1 MEGNLAGRNGYSRNF
16 VYICGV
22 NHKQVHFYRRKKH
35 TVRLWCCALVLP
47 VIMVACSGKANPYRS
62 MLPESRKGLEKQFY
76 FLEGLKHYE
85 LHDLN
90 TASALFRLALRADTT
105 CAACYYKLAEIYF
118 QSGFPKEAAA
128 LCRSALALDSANV
141 WYRILLGKAYSAG
154 MDIDRAIATF
164 EAVAGSNPEFTETYY
179 RLAALYAGSKQP
191 EKALLQLDSLEN
203 RSGVTDESLLLRFEI
218 LQDMGN
224 AEAAMET
231 LVALGQSTS
240 DVRIFAMLGETYN
253 NLNRDSLALLYF
265 TKALDIAPDYPP
277 ALFGEADLHRRLK
290 LFDVYFQKLYTL
302 YANKD
307 IPVEMKTEYLA
318 ALLKV
323 SQFVAVFRPQ
333 LDTVFTVLRAT
344 PNSTAELLY
353 GTFLIQS
360 GKGDEALTV
369 FENTTQLFPTDTTAW
384 ETFLGFL
391 YYRQQWDSLNVQTTK
406 AISIFPE
413 QMNFIM
419 MKAVALSQKKEPRAA
434 INLLEKTLAA
444 VKHDAGQALQI
455 YSFLGDLYHTEDNSK
470 KAFRCYEKA
479 LAIDSVN
486 VLVLNNYAYYLSLG
500 GKQLDKAYTMSQ
512 KTITAEPDN
521 ATYLD
526 TFGWILYKMG
536 KFIEAKA
543 IFRHAMIYGGTD
555 SAVIL
560 DHYADV
566 LHALGEKETAV
577 LYWEMSYK
585 KEPDPLVKKKIQ

>member
-1 MEGNLAGRNGYSRNF
+1 M
-16 VYICGV
+16 
-22 NHKQVHFYRRKKH
+22 KKKH
-35 TVRLWCCALVLP
+35 TVRLWYCILVLP
-47 VIMVACSGKANPYRS
+47 VIMAACSGKANPYRS
-62 MLPESRKGLEKQFY
+62 MLPENRKGLEKQFY
-76 FLEGLKHYE
+76 FIEGLKYYE

-90 TASALFRLALRADTT
+90 AASALFRLALRADTT

-128 LCRSALALDSANV
+128 LCRSAVALDSTNV
-141 WYRILLGKAYSAG
+141 WYRILLGKAYSAD

-164 EAVAGSNPEFTETYY
+164 ESVAGSNPEFAETYY
-179 RLAALYAGSKQP
+179 RLAALYAGRKQP

-203 RSGVTDESLLLRFEI
+203 RSGVMDETLLLRFEI

-224 AEAAMET
+224 TEAVVET
-231 LVALGQSTS
+231 LAALGQSTS

-253 NLNRDSLALLYF
+253 NLNQDSLALLYF

-302 YANKD
+302 YANED
-307 IPVEMKTEYLA
+307 IPVEMKTDYLA

-323 SQFVAVFRPQ
+323 SQFVAAFSPQ
-333 LDTVFTVLRAT
+333 LDTVFTALRAT
-344 PNSTAELLY
+344 PNSTASLLY
-353 GTFLIQS
+353 GSFLIQS
-360 GKGDEALTV
+360 GKSDSALTV
-369 FENTTQLFPTDTTAW
+369 FENTTQLFPADTIAW
-384 ETFLGFL
+384 ETLLGFL
-391 YYRQQWDSLNVQTTK
+391 YYRQLWDSLDVQTTK
-406 AISIFPE
+406 ALAIFPE
-413 QMNFIM
+413 QMSFM
-419 MKAVALSQKKEPRAA
+419 MMRAVALSQKNETGAA
-434 INLLEKTLAA
+434 IHLLEKTLAA
-444 VKHDAGQALQI
+444 GKHDAGQTLQI
-455 YSFLGDLYHTEDNSK
+455 YSFLGDLYHTENNSK
-470 KAFRCYEKA
+470 KAFQYYEKA

-486 VLVLNNYAYYLSLG
+486 VPVLNNYAYYLSLG
-500 GKQLDKAYTMSQ
+500 GKQLDRAYAMSQ

-526 TFGWILYKMG
+526 TFGWILYKLG

-566 LHALGEKETAV
+566 LYALGEKEAAI